1 MAAGGVCEAVAAE
14 CVATL
19 LGGAEI
25 RTMPPH
31 FGQATSL
38 PTHAGLA
45 IFSRA
50 WQVVQ
55 VTDRPLIGPA
65 AMPRPLEG

>member
-1 MAAGGVCEAVAAE
+1 
-14 CVATL
+14 
-19 LGGAEI
+19 
-25 RTMPPH
+25 MPPH

-50 WQVVQ
+50 LQVVQ

-65 AMPRPLEG
+65 AMPRPSEG